1 MNRAYA
7 KHAVMLLCTICL
19 QIALGL
25 ELNRETVDGVS
36 WSYYLKDGQAIL
48 SGGENAPA
56 VRRDIKGLVRIPSVL
71 GGCPVR
77 MIGKFALGGERPLPM
92 GETTLMCRLK
102 VFEGL
107 TDI

>member
-1 MNRAYA
+1 MKIQKDRVMNRAYA
-7 KHAVMLLCTICL
+7 KHAVMLLCTICQ

-48 SGGENAPA
+48 SGGENAPD

-77 MIGKFALGGERPLPM
+77 MIGKFALGGGAR
-92 GETTLMCRLK
+92 TSRT
-102 VFEGL
+102 
-107 TDI
+107 